1 MTWYDMWFKIESS
14 RRFRRVSLNKPFCKD
29 KTCLSHGTLLITV
42 QTHTQKKK
50 ENIDP
55 SSTLTILINIT
66 NVTTGPPGASV
77 RASPA
82 PKFWFASTA
91 PLPRK
96 VAPDSSALP
105 GGYLKEAGGFSS
117 DPPWKMGKIPWK
129 IHDRSKLPGI
139 YPQNLMVFAIQTRF
153 WILECY
159 ITRKNRIWTS
169 LQAETLIPWSFLA
182 ATIEELVSWNACL
195 VICWVC
201 CFLNDVLHMMLC
213 LFWMWKSTAKPK
225 SWPKATM

>member
-1 MTWYDMWFKIESS
+1 MVPSLLLFK
-14 RRFRRVSLNKPFCKD
+14 P
-29 KTCLSHGTLLITV
+29 TP
-42 QTHTQKKK
+42 KKK

-139 YPQNLMVFAIQTRF
+139 YPQNLMVFAIQTRRF
-153 WILECY
+153 WILILECY
-159 ITRKNRIWTS
+159 IPRKTGSEPPCSIASWDPHPMKLSGCHHRRIS
-169 LQAETLIPWSFLA
+169 VMERLFGNLLS
-182 ATIEELVSWNACL
+182 
-195 VICWVC
+195 
-201 CFLNDVLHMMLC
+201 VLLY
-213 LFWMWKSTAKPK
+213 
-225 SWPKATM
+225 